1 MQHQARAVVAR
12 EQVTIPARLTH
23 KTPPLPTLRRITPLF
38 FGSGARRDRSGE
50 KLTGWDV
57 ARVKKRRQAT
67 RKDSNMKLRD
77 RSSSYCFLNEAAA
90 IALEHKLATTPEDR
104 DGDYSV
110 GCRAAPDGRG
120 ARSSCI
126 ISSDGGR
133 DTRELGP
140 VGWEAVSSE
149 IYRADHCA
157 KAVWQAHTNPIKRP
171 AATIPTHNR
180 IETKPETFAFKGKSA
195 PSSQFATSR

>member
-104 DGDYSV
+104 DT
-110 GCRAAPDGRG
+110 RLFRRMPRG
-120 ARSSCI
+120 AGWPGRSVELHDQFGWGARHPRAWTCWL
-126 ISSDGGR
+126 GGGVER
-133 DTRELGP
+133 DLPGRSLREGSLAGSHKP
-140 VGWEAVSSE
+140 DKTSGGNNS
-149 IYRADHCA
+149 
-157 KAVWQAHTNPIKRP
+157 NP
-171 AATIPTHNR
+171 
-180 IETKPETFAFKGKSA
+180 
-195 PSSQFATSR
+195 